1 MWTFLSSL
9 GENGFSRILSRLR
22 GYGVKLWKLLL
33 RNPSAV
39 LGLGVLL
46 ILVLVATVGPAL
58 APFSPYIQNL
68 TNKLQSP
75 NSANWLG
82 TDEFGRDILSRLIV
96 GSRFSL
102 TVGLIS
108 VVVGLAGG
116 LILGGPAGFYR
127 GRLDQV
133 TMMLCDI
140 LLAFPGVLLALA
152 IVAVLGPG
160 LLNAMLAVGLSSIPI
175 FARLIRAQF
184 LALVESVLVES
195 ARAAGASNARIM
207 LHHLLPN
214 SLGPV
219 IVQAILRTGSAI
231 LTAATL
237 SFLGLG
243 AQPPEPEWGAM
254 LSAARVYVLVAPHLA
269 ISPGLAITVAVIAIN
284 LVGDTLRD
292 LLDPRLRDR

>member
-1 MWTFLSSL
+1 MTLWRLIRIPAAAIGLS
-9 GENGFSRILSRLR
+9 
-22 GYGVKLWKLLL
+22 
-33 RNPSAV
+33 V
-39 LGLGVLL
+39 LAALFVVAGLG
-46 ILVLVATVGPAL
+46 PAV
-58 APFSPYIQNL
+58 APFSPYAQHL
-68 TNKLQSP
+68 DQKLQP
-75 NSANWLG
+75 PGAAHWLG

-102 TVGLIS
+102 SVGLVS
-108 VVVGLAGG
+108 VAVGMIGG

-127 GRLDQV
+127 GNLDHGLM
-133 TMMLCDI
+133 TLCDI

-184 LALVESVLVES
+184 LTLSESVMVES
-195 ARAAGASNARIM
+195 ARAVGASNARIM
-207 LHHLLPN
+207 LSHLLPN

-219 IVQAILRTGSAI
+219 LVQAFLRIASAI
-231 LTAATL
+231 LMAATL

-254 LSAARVYVLVAPHLA
+254 LSAARTFVLVAPHLA
-269 ISPGLAITVAVIAIN
+269 IAPGVAITIAVIAIN

-292 LLDPRLRDR
+292 ALDPRLQTG

>member
-1 MWTFLSSL
+1 LTIRRLV
-9 GENGFSRILSRLR
+9 RIPAATIGLTVLA
-22 GYGVKLWKLLL
+22 VLLL
-33 RNPSAV
+33 LA
-39 LGLGVLL
+39 GLG
-46 ILVLVATVGPAL
+46 PAV
-58 APFSPYIQNL
+58 APFSPYAQHL
-68 TNKLQSP
+68 DQKLQPPST
-75 NSANWLG
+75 AHWLG

-102 TVGLIS
+102 SVGLIS
-108 VVVGLAGG
+108 VAVGMVGG

-127 GRLDQV
+127 GNLDNGLM
-133 TMMLCDI
+133 TLCDI

-160 LLNAMLAVGLSSIPI
+160 LLNAMLAVGLSSVPI

-184 LALVESVLVES
+184 LALSESVMVES
-195 ARAAGASNARIM
+195 ARAVGASNARIM
-207 LHHLLPN
+207 LAHLLPN

-219 IVQAILRTGSAI
+219 LVQAFLRIASAI
-231 LTAATL
+231 LMAATL

-254 LSAARVYVLVAPHLA
+254 LSAARTFVLVAPHLA
-269 ISPGLAITVAVIAIN
+269 IAPGVAITLAVIAIN

-292 LLDPRLRDR
+292 VLDPRLQTE